1 MCNVRYGMAVFLK
14 SSLNY
19 DSSTKTVLELN
30 NVKQMKTI
38 SHTILSM
45 VELPEQL
52 SWLKK
57 YFSVDKVEEAGEE
70 DFANFDLFEIV
81 KEIAVGNPSLYL
93 EEINNLYEYRYK
105 LYDEFNQW
113 EEPLKTGHFQPNA
126 DSHNQSL
133 KASKGVNLGDILPV
147 LNPTDSGKHTNLSDE
162 QMNELY
168 QMLLISEKSA
178 TVMSR
183 KGPYSNRHGFG
194 KDGNLNFPINFAMI
208 DSYRQ
213 QAKST
218 LNTESVKVT
227 ASYVYIFSWMSVHI
241 MNSNKVGPLIRL
253 LKEKKNVDY
262 NASPPNGDFL

>member
-1 MCNVRYGMAVFLK
+1 MSNVRYGTAVFLK

-19 DSSTKTVLELN
+19 DSLTKTVLELN

-45 VELPEQL
+45 VEVPEQL
-52 SWLKK
+52 SWFKK
-57 YFSVDKVEEAGEE
+57 YFSVDKVEEAGKE

-81 KEIAVGNPSLYL
+81 KEIAIGNSSLYL
-93 EEINNLYEYRYK
+93 EEIDNLYEYRYE

-113 EEPLKTGHFQPNA
+113 EEALKTGHFQPNA
-126 DSHNQSL
+126 GSHNLSL
-133 KASKGVNLGDILPV
+133 KALKGVNLGDILPV
-147 LNPTDSGKHTNLSDE
+147 LNPTDSGEHTILSDE

-178 TVMSR
+178 TFMSR
-183 KGPYSNRHGFG
+183 KCPYSNRHGVG

-213 QAKST
+213 QAKSYPKHR
-218 LNTESVKVT
+218 VRKG
-227 ASYVYIFSWMSVHI
+227 
-241 MNSNKVGPLIRL
+241 NS
-253 LKEKKNVDY
+253 
-262 NASPPNGDFL
+262 